1 MKKTIQTEKEKAIL
15 VAVSLPKDEQIS
27 IEESLDELESL
38 ATTSGAITVSKMIQ
52 NRKAIDSGHFIGK
65 GKAAELKSLANEF
78 EAKLIIFDNELSP
91 AQMKNL
97 EKATEVKVLDR
108 SGLILDIFALHA
120 KSKEACTQVELA
132 QLEYL
137 LPRLTRQWTHFSESF
152 GGIGTKGP
160 GETQL
165 ETDRRLVRTRISK
178 LKNDLLK
185 IQRQRETQRK
195 GRKGIFKVALIGYT
209 NVGKSTLFNAL
220 SDAEVLVEDKL
231 FATLDSTVRKIEV
244 GQQLEVLVS
253 DTVGFIKKLPHSLVA
268 SFKSTL
274 EEAGEADLLL
284 HVVDISSPNFREQ
297 IAAVNTVLDEIKIR
311 DKQTLLVFNKVD
323 RLETTGLIKQVS
335 EEFENSVTI
344 SAGSQIGIDE
354 VRERLHKVILENFVV
369 RELKF
374 PISDF
379 ASVPKVYQLAEVL
392 EREDTEEFVFLKVR
406 ASKGNINLIQKLQN

>member
-1 MKKTIQTEKEKAIL
+1 MKKAIQTEPEKAIL
-15 VAVSLPKDEQIS
+15 VGVSLPDDEQIN

-38 ATTSGAITVSKMIQ
+38 ATTSGAITVSKIIQ

-65 GKAAELKSLANEF
+65 GKAAELKRLAKEF
-78 EAKLIIFDNELSP
+78 GAKLIIFDNELSP
-91 AQMKNL
+91 AQVKNL
-97 EKATEVKVLDR
+97 EKTTEVKVLDR

-120 KSKEACTQVELA
+120 KSKEARTQVELA

-137 LPRLTRQWTHFSESF
+137 MPRLTRQWTHFSESF

-165 ETDRRLVRTRISK
+165 ETDRRLIRKRITK
-178 LKNDLLK
+178 LKDDLLK

-195 GRKGIFKVALIGYT
+195 GRRDIFKVALVGYT

-220 SDAEVLVEDKL
+220 SDAEVLVEDML

-244 GQQLEVLVS
+244 GQQIEVLIS

-297 IAAVNTVLDEIKIR
+297 IGAVNTVLDEINLR
-311 DKQTLLVFNKVD
+311 DKQTLLIFNKVD
-323 RLETTGLIKQVS
+323 RLETTGLIEQVS

-344 SAGSQIGIDE
+344 SAGSQIGIDD
-354 VRERLHKVILENFVV
+354 VREKVHKIILENFVV
-369 RELKF
+369 RELQF

-392 EREDTEEFVFLKVR
+392 ERQDTEEFVYLKIR
-406 ASKGNINLIQKLQN
+406 ASKGNFNLIQKL